1 MQKKWDVYV
10 YGDVNIDLVVPGVE
24 SLPPFGS
31 EVDVPVM
38 ETFVGGG
45 AALFTLGLAKLG
57 MTPVFQGSIGKDMYG
72 AYIRGLFR
80 ELGVDDSL
88 LLDSDTQKTGISI
101 SFTTKK
107 DRCFLTYRG
116 THEGLSLK
124 YMDLSKV
131 SYAKHVHVT
140 GYAGRSNH
148 EEYLDVLKRI
158 HEMGDVTV
166 SFDVGW
172 DTTEEWYEGIFDL
185 LPMIDV
191 LFMNETECQHYT
203 RCEDIEAGA
212 RRLAEKAGMAVIKLG
227 KRGALAVKDG
237 EVFAAPTYK
246 VNVVDTTGAGDSFNA
261 GFVYGFVSGLP
272 VGECLKRG
280 NGCGSLSATML
291 GGNTGFPFRD
301 RLESWITTAE
311 TEA

>member
-101 SFTTKK
+101 SFTTQK

-116 THEGLSLK
+116 TNEGLSLK

>member
-116 THEGLSLK
+116 TNEGLSLK

>member
-45 AALFTLGLAKLG
+45 AALFALGLAKLG

-101 SFTTKK
+101 SFTTQK

-116 THEGLSLK
+116 TNEGLSLK

-131 SYAKHVHVT
+131 PYAKHVHVT